1 MMDDR
6 AVSTAISYVLVVSL
20 ALLLTTGLILGT
32 ESLIQDEREETVRQQ
47 LEVVGQQ
54 LAGTV
59 MTVDRFNETEAVP
72 ETAAVTRPFPARVAG
87 SQYQVGVLADDPDRG
102 RYTLYL
108 DAVDIDVN
116 VTVPVRQ
123 VDTGLR
129 STRINGGR
137 LRIEYVHASQEV
149 VIRRA

>member
-6 AVSTAISYVLVVSL
+6 AVSTAISYVLIVSL
-20 ALLLTTGLILGT
+20 ALVLTTGLVLGT
-32 ESLIQDEREETVRQQ
+32 ESLIQNEREDTARQQ

-72 ETAAVTRPFPARVAG
+72 ETAAVTRQFPDRVAG
-87 SQYQVGVLADDPDRG
+87 SQYRIGVIADDPDDG

-108 DAVDIDVN
+108 AAADLNVN

-129 STRINGGR
+129 STRINGGTVR
-137 LRIEYVHASQEV
+137 VEYVHTGQEV
-149 VIRRA
+149 VIRHA